1 MKLILA
7 SASPRRAEILRNA
20 GFAFEVFSTNVDE
33 TRLSNEPAADYVL
46 RLARQKARIASESA
60 AAKAVSPAICI
71 GADTTVALGMHVLGK
86 PADFEEARWMLR
98 ELSGHTHEVL
108 TGLSLISV
116 PDRRELSHVETTKV
130 TFAELSEA
138 EIESYLA
145 SGEPFDKAGAY
156 GIQGLAGRYIPRI
169 EGCYFNV
176 MGLPLSRLYSL
187 LRTMGWEE
195 TAKEGSAAT

>member
-33 TRLSNEPAADYVL
+33 TRLPDEPAADYVL
-46 RLARQKARIASESA
+46 RLAREKARIAFDSA
-60 AAKAVSPAICI
+60 AAKAASPAICI

-86 PADFEEARWMLR
+86 PADFEDARWMLR

-108 TGLSLISV
+108 TGLSLVSL
-116 PDRRELSHVETTKV
+116 PHRREISHVETTKV

-138 EIESYLA
+138 EIERYLA

-156 GIQGLAGRYIPRI
+156 GIQGYGATIVTRVDGD
-169 EGCYFNV
+169 YFAV
-176 MGLPLSRLYSL
+176 MGLALNRLVRL
-187 LRTMGWEE
+187 CQELGLRYAFGALEADE
-195 TAKEGSAAT
+195 